1 MLMAFSVLG
10 LDQAA
15 RAQTKSE
22 LSKAEKAK
30 RRQIRKKRKENQK
43 KEKRREKRKDGG
55 DIHSQKYRDFRGGE
69 YLC

>member
-1 MLMAFSVLG
+1 MKKINYLILMLVTFSVLG

-30 RRQIRKKRKENQK
+30 RRQIRKKLK
-43 KEKRREKRKDGG
+43 
-55 DIHSQKYRDFRGGE
+55 
-69 YLC
+69 